1 MMKSQK
7 TKFFIFWSI
16 TILLF
21 CLYLLDRSQVKNRI
35 NRYKLDIAL
44 LEKELI
50 DNEVLIDKINDSR
63 NQYESIMD
71 TIKSYNISGK
81 QLMSEISRIKLMASK
96 LNIQLYQVEID
107 PKNTFPEEFIQN
119 STINIELERQT
130 LTFNLR
136 GNFLEVGKFL
146 ENYEKI
152 NSPLRI
158 QSCMI
163 SLDSL
168 DPKGIIAQL
177 HFATYARLES

>member
-1 MMKSQK
+1 MMESQK
-7 TKFFIFWSI
+7 TKFFTFWTI
-16 TILLF
+16 IILLF

-44 LEKELI
+44 IEEELI
-50 DNEVLIDKINDSR
+50 DDGILIDKINDSR

-71 TIKSYNISGK
+71 TIKSYNISGE

-107 PKNTFPEEFIQN
+107 PKNTFPEEFSRN

-130 LTFNLR
+130 LKFNLR
-136 GNFLEVGKFL
+136 GNFLKVGKFL

-158 QSCMI
+158 QSCTI

-177 HFATYARLES
+177 HFATYTGLES

>member
-1 MMKSQK
+1 MMESQK
-7 TKFFIFWSI
+7 TKFFTFWAI

-21 CLYLLDRSQVKNRI
+21 SLYLLDRSQVKNRI
-35 NRYKLDIAL
+35 NKYKLDIAL
-44 LEKELI
+44 IEKELI

-71 TIKSYNISGK
+71 TIKSYNISGG
-81 QLMSEISRIKLMASK
+81 QLMSEISRVKLMASK
-96 LNIQLYQVEID
+96 LNIQLYKVEID
-107 PKNTFPEEFIQN
+107 PKNTFPEELGQN
-119 STINIELERQT
+119 STINLELERQT
-130 LTFNLR
+130 LKFNLR
-136 GNFLEVGKFL
+136 GNFLDLGKFL

-168 DPKGIIAQL
+168 DPKGVIAQL
-177 HFATYARLES
+177 HFATYTGLES

>member
-1 MMKSQK
+1 MMESQK
-7 TKFFIFWSI
+7 TKFFIFWAI

-21 CLYLLDRSQVKNRI
+21 SLYLLDRSQVKNRI
-35 NRYKLDIAL
+35 NKYKLDIAL
-44 LEKELI
+44 IEKELI

-71 TIKSYNISGK
+71 TIKSYNISGG

-96 LNIQLYQVEID
+96 LNIQLYKVEID
-107 PKNTFPEEFIQN
+107 PKNTFPEELDQK
-119 STINIELERQT
+119 STINLELERQT
-130 LTFNLR
+130 LKFNLR
-136 GNFLEVGKFL
+136 GNFLDLGKFL

-168 DPKGIIAQL
+168 DPRGVIAQL
-177 HFATYARLES
+177 HFATYTGLES

>member
-1 MMKSQK
+1 MMGSQK
-7 TKFFIFWSI
+7 SKFFIFWTI

-35 NRYKLDIAL
+35 NRYKLEIAL
-44 LEKELI
+44 IEKELI
-50 DNEVLIDKINDSR
+50 DNGILIDKINDSR

-71 TIKSYNISGK
+71 TLQSYNISGE
-81 QLMSEISRIKLMASK
+81 QLMREISRIRLMVKK

-107 PKNTFPEEFIQN
+107 PKNTFPEEFSRN

-130 LTFNLR
+130 LKFNLR
-136 GNFLEVGKFL
+136 GNFLRVGKFL

-152 NSPLRI
+152 SSPLRI
-158 QSCMI
+158 QSCRI

-177 HFATYARLES
+177 HFATYTGLEL

>member
-44 LEKELI
+44 IEKELM
-50 DNEVLIDKINDSR
+50 DNQVLIEKINDSR
-63 NQYESIMD
+63 DQYESIMD
-71 TIKSYNISGK
+71 SIKSYNISGG
-81 QLMSEISRIKLMASK
+81 QLMSEISHVKLMASK

-107 PKNTFPEEFIQN
+107 PKNTFPKEFSQN
-119 STINIELERQT
+119 STINIESERQT
-130 LTFNLR
+130 LKFNLR
-136 GNFLEVGKFL
+136 GNFLKVGKFL

-152 NSPLRI
+152 NSPLKI
-158 QSCMI
+158 QSCTI

-177 HFATYARLES
+177 HFATYTGIES